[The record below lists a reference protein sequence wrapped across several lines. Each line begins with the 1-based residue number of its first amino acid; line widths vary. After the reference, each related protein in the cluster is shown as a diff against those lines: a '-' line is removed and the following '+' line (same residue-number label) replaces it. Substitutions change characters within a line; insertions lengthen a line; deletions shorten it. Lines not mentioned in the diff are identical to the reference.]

1 MRPGSVCHT
10 CIRLSPCKHQNG
22 ARGISSYL
30 GRRGQAAADGLARD
44 CSRLRADGEY
54 AQRKLDWLAAQVR
67 SLAKPAQAVVTGPLC
82 LAAVP
87 ALGRPVP
94 GPLPSSHRVNLPLSH
109 TLTLN
114 LPLRDGRARQAEA
127 AEERARDAEL
137 ATAAAL
143 AAAAKKARPR
153 SGNV

>member
-1 MRPGSVCHT
+1 VRPGSVCHT

-54 AQRKLDWLAAQVR
+54 AQRKLDWLAAQVPA
-67 SLAKPAQAVVTGPLC
+67 LAKPGQPVVTSPPC

-94 GPLPSSHRVNLPLSH
+94 ARRPAAPAA
-109 TLTLN
+109 
-114 LPLRDGRARQAEA
+114 LRDGRARQAEA